1 MVKFRGIKVEEEV
14 YFELLKLKSELMLR
28 ERRHVSIS
36 EVIRMLVDFYK
47 GKKDGTV
54 VLSA

>member
-1 MVKFRGIKVEEEV
+1 LVKFRGIKVEEEV

>member
-28 ERRHVSIS
+28 ERRHVSVS
-36 EVIRMLVDFYK
+36 EVIRMLIDFYR
-47 GKKDGTV
+47 GKTDRTV
-54 VLSA
+54 ALSA